1 MRTFKIDASIKDVDI
16 SKLTPYTKWHPHYIY
31 FPREMGLEHYKLLA
45 YLSSQCENGEKVY
58 DIGTFVGYSALA
70 LAYNPNVNVVT
81 YDLYNLF
88 PNTADLTAKAYP
100 NITFKIADCTTP
112 AEVQEIAKS
121 PLVFLDVDPH
131 DGIQEPQIFKSL
143 EDAGFKGILLLDDI
157 HLNEG
162 MRNFWNWI
170 PEKYKKYDISK
181 YGHHSGTGLVVFDE
195 AHVNVCI
202 E

>member
-1 MRTFKIDASIKDVDI
+1 MKIFNIDAQVKNVDL
-16 SKLTPYTKWHPHYIY
+16 SKLIPYTLWHSHYIY
-31 FPREMGLEHYKLLA
+31 FNRGAGLEHYQLLA
-45 YLSSQCENGEKVY
+45 HLASQCDDGETIY
-58 DIGTFVGYSALA
+58 DIGTFVGYSALS
-70 LAYNPNVNVVT
+70 LAHNPNVNVVT
-81 YDLYNLF
+81 YDLIDHFKTSGLSARN
-88 PNTADLTAKAYP
+88 YP

-112 AEVQEIAKS
+112 SEAEAIAKS

-131 DGIQEPQIFKSL
+131 DGIQEPHIFKSL
-143 EDAGFKGILLLDDI
+143 EETGFKGILVLDDI

-195 AHVNVCI
+195 SHANIVF